1 MTTITSRETLL
12 TLRKKKNWSQ
22 KDVVDLL
29 KLRVG
34 IAISESYYGMIETGV
49 RNPSLSVAVGLS
61 ELYKVNPT
69 TLFLEINTKKKT
81 KA

>member
-1 MTTITSRETLL
+1 ML

-34 IAISESYYGMIETGV
+34 ITISESYYGMIETGV

-61 ELYKVNPT
+61 ELYKVNPA